1 MKNISSGWRGS
12 WFSQEEN
19 GPGRPLWQRHA
30 MRCFNSEVY
39 FWRWKGWVGGKEWGR
54 RGRTREALW
63 KGSRL
68 QREWGQQGG
77 GRWVP
82 LLHWPNATAA
92 AAVKRGLPFFPRP
105 SKRAQTV
112 AQARQG
118 QVTALIYTL
127 GLCAHNA
134 DTQLIYSV
142 CGQTCAHTATS
153 RPKQGGGKQGPWH

>member
-1 MKNISSGWRGS
+1 MAQAGLYDSIMQRAASIARCISEDGRGGWGS
-12 WFSQEEN
+12 
-19 GPGRPLWQRHA
+19 
-30 MRCFNSEVY
+30 
-39 FWRWKGWVGGKEWGR
+39 KEWGR
-54 RGRTREALW
+54 RGRMREALW

-77 GRWVP
+77 GWRAP

-105 SKRAQTV
+105 GKRAQTV

-134 DTQLIYSV
+134 DTQLIYSM
-142 CGQTCAHTATS
+142 CADRHVRTQPHPDQDREGASKDPDTNFD
-153 RPKQGGGKQGPWH
+153 HIEAIV